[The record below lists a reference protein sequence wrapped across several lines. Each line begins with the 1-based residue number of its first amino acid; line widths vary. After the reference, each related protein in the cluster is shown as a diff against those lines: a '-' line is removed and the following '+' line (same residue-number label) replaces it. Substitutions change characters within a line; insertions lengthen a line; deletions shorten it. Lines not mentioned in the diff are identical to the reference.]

1 MATQEPVAPSTRQP
15 AAQGCDHG
23 QEEPEADVKAAEER
37 AADELKSSRE
47 TAASRSDLVA
57 MLVANVILVLGYALA
72 VWFQALDY
80 RTVGGCFQ
88 RPGGGTRT
96 ISQQQR
102 QVEQSCFDTVHSCGS
117 FGHCR
122 LRLLVE
128 EGLRRGRCGP
138 VDILLRSA
146 SDGDTGPGPSGP
158 GDREAVMEG
167 VITSDRI
174 DFVANVLVFVLSVT
188 GVVLRHMQHS
198 PKEAFEER
206 SDRLEMAT
214 VPLRHLQSITSRSK
228 VSQQSGNG
236 RLEESQGRAWDSGG
250 RVETIPQPLHPNDEL
265 FSSRV
270 DPFGLDKVDIPME
283 EFCETIGQAIL
294 PAER

>member
-1 MATQEPVAPSTRQP
+1 MATQEPVAPSSRQP

-72 VWFQALDY
+72 VWFQALEFDG
-80 RTVGGCFQ
+80 RARETVAVAVYFPAFALLLLSGVIELSVDVFSVRVVGHG
-88 RPGGGTRT
+88 RY
-96 ISQQQR
+96 
-102 QVEQSCFDTVHSCGS
+102 HSSSARWNRVVSILFIAAGVLDIVA
-117 FGHCR
+117 F
-122 LRLLVE
+122 VYW
-128 EGLRRGRCGP
+128 LRRDFDVEDVVLLISSYVLLAMAILVLGLQVQEIGRQ
-138 VDILLRSA
+138 SWKE
-146 SDGDTGPGPSGP
+146 S
-158 GDREAVMEG
+158 
-167 VITSDRI
+167 ITSDRI

-214 VPLRHLQSITSRSK
+214 VPLWL
-228 VSQQSGNG
+228 VSSLMYVTADVI
-236 RLEESQGRAWDSGG
+236 RVKTRVADYESD
-250 RVETIPQPLHPNDEL
+250 
-265 FSSRV
+265 
-270 DPFGLDKVDIPME
+270 
-283 EFCETIGQAIL
+283 
-294 PAER
+294 